1 MEMFSIISLSLTSA
15 IIVVFLKQ
23 YRSDLAVVLSLAA
36 GAIILLAIISKAV
49 PLFNTVSNIIKSAGV
64 EPQYVSVMLKSL
76 GICYLTQFSSDVC
89 NDFGQSSLGSKIEL
103 CGKIMLALI
112 SLPMLVS
119 LISTITK
126 MIG

>member
-23 YRSDLAVVLSLAA
+23 YRSDLAVVLSLGA

-64 EPQYVSVMLKSL
+64 EPEYVSVMLKSL